1 LIALTTWTTFEN
13 AFFMSV
19 VPFDARQG
27 KQSGSKLADECL
39 FIATYRAQ
47 RQSSVIP
54 VTNFVF

>member
-1 LIALTTWTTFEN
+1 
-13 AFFMSV
+13 MSV

-27 KQSGSKLADECL
+27 KHPAASWPMNVYPT
-39 FIATYRAQ
+39 TYRAQ